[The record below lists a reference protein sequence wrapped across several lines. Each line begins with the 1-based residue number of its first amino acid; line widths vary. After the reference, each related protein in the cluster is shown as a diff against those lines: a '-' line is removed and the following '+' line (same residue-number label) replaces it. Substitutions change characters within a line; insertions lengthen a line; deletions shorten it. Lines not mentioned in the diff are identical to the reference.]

1 MTVIYIDSLIALNF
15 ILNYLLLLL
24 SARLTGAPFNRLRL
38 ALAAALGAGYAALTV
53 LPAFAWTGSAIIKVI
68 VTLPLIA
75 AARGIGRGFL
85 RFFLLF
91 WLSSCLLAGIV
102 LGLGLMVSG
111 TPYVH
116 ISVEALLLIAAAAY
130 FLLTTTLKGITRFT
144 GLKSKLIQVEITYR
158 GQRVE
163 FNALADTGHTLTDPL
178 TGQSVLIADKGCVLP
193 LMPKEAR
200 ALFSTTDNPVELVE
214 QMQLV
219 DSTVLLRLIPY
230 QAIGVQRGWLAAFSP
245 DNVTIGG
252 VKKEKMLVAFS
263 TLSSDKAYRALVSA

>member
-1 MTVIYIDSLIALNF
+1 MTVIYIDSLFALNF

-24 SARLTGAPFNRLRL
+24 AARLTGAPFNRWRL
-38 ALAAALGAGYAALTV
+38 ALGAALGAGYAVLSV
-53 LPAFAWTGSAIIKVI
+53 LPAFAWTGAAVIKVV
-68 VTLPLIA
+68 VTLPLAA

-85 RFFLLF
+85 RFFALF

-116 ISVEALLLIAAAAY
+116 ISVETLLFVAAAAY
-130 FLLTTTLKGITRFT
+130 FLLATALKGITRFT
-144 GLKSKLIQVEITYR
+144 GLKSKLVQVEVTYR

-178 TGQSVLIADKGCVLP
+178 TGQSVLIADRGCVLP
-193 LMPKEAR
+193 LMTKDVR

-214 QMQLV
+214 QVPLV
-219 DSTVLLRLIPY
+219 DSGLLLRLIPY

-245 DNVTIGG
+245 DSVTIGG
-252 VKKEKMLVAFS
+252 VKKNKMLIAFS

>member
-24 SARLTGAPFNRLRL
+24 SARLTGAPFKRLRL
-38 ALAAALGAGYAALTV
+38 ALAAALGAGYAVLTV
-53 LPAFAWTGSAIIKVI
+53 LPAFAWTGSAIVKVV

-144 GLKSKLIQVEITYR
+144 GLKSKLTQVEITYR

-245 DNVTIGG
+245 DTVTIGG
-252 VKKEKMLVAFS
+252 VKKDKMLVAFS

>member
-1 MTVIYIDSLIALNF
+1 MTVIYIDSLFALNF

-24 SARLTGAPFNRLRL
+24 SARLTGAPFKRLRL
-38 ALAAALGAGYAALTV
+38 ALAAALGAGYAVLTV
-53 LPAFAWTGSAIIKVI
+53 LPAFAFTGAAVIKIV

-116 ISVEALLLIAAAAY
+116 ISVEVLLLIAAAVY
-130 FLLTTTLKGITRFT
+130 FLLTVALKGITRFA
-144 GLKSKLIQVEITYR
+144 GLKSKLVQVEITYR
-158 GQRVE
+158 GRHVE

-178 TGQSVLIADKGCVLP
+178 TGQNVLIADKDSILP
-193 LMPKEAR
+193 LMPKDAR
-200 ALFSTTDNPVELVE
+200 SLLSTTENPVELVE
-214 QMQLV
+214 QMQLI

-230 QAIGVQRGWLAAFSP
+230 RAIGVQNGWLAAFSP

-252 VKKEKMLVAFS
+252 VKKDEMLVAFS